1 MKRPNTIEG
10 RVRYYSMALAE
21 AAIRSAAKGREMT
34 FEIYKMRSVS
44 VMFTEGTTVTYEAP
58 LDNDQLLNQFEA
70 NLEAHIEVGE
80 EVQS

>member
-1 MKRPNTIEG
+1 MRRPNTIEG

-21 AAIRSAAKGREMT
+21 AAIRAAAKGREMT
-34 FEIYKMRSVS
+34 FEIYKMRSIQ
-44 VMFTEGTTVTYEAP
+44 VMFTEGTTVIYEAP

-80 EVQS
+80 EVAS